1 MNVSDE
7 TDVTAGGAVSRK
19 LLLISTGFGLLGA
32 ALLFLYL
39 HRFEEQMSGGS
50 RVELLTVLQPI
61 ERGALIKDE
70 MLGVFEVPLAYVEQR
85 AVRAAEKSKIVG
97 IRAAHAIDVQSTLL
111 WTDLSLSNES
121 RDLSSLVQPGKRAVS
136 VRATEAGSDPAG
148 NGLLRPGH
156 YVDVFAT
163 FRESSTTQSEPVS
176 VVLLQRVLVLAVG
189 SETEAKGFSESKT
202 NGSFQRETERQLTL
216 SLKLEEAQ
224 LLALARARGSI
235 SVALRSADDNK
246 IIEAVPDMPG
256 NVLMD
261 KSRRQVVQ
269 RRPTSAPPADGPLRL
284 MERGT

>member
-1 MNVSDE
+1 MSDQPD
-7 TDVTAGGAVSRK
+7 TSIRSAVSRK

-32 ALLFLYL
+32 VLLFLYL

-50 RVELLTVLQPI
+50 RVQLLTVMQPI
-61 ERGALIKDE
+61 ERGALIKEE
-70 MLGVFEVPLAYVEQR
+70 MLSVFEVPLAYVEQR
-85 AVRAAEKSKIVG
+85 AVRAADKSKIVG

-111 WTDLSLSNES
+111 WTDLSLSNDS

-136 VRATEAGSDPAG
+136 VRASEAGSDPAG

-163 FRESSTTQSEPVS
+163 FRESPLSNSEPVS

-189 SETEAKGFSESKT
+189 SETEPQGMADGKT
-202 NGSFQRETERQLTL
+202 QAFQRESERQLTL

-246 IIEAVPDMPG
+246 IIEAIPDMPG
-256 NVLMD
+256 TVLMD

-269 RRPTSAPPADGPLRL
+269 RPRQPAPPADGPLRL
-284 MERGT
+284 TERGS